1 MVFMQRQLGSGARI
15 SSFIG
20 FCVKL
25 TLQQHQNPPKH
36 VKVWWTSVDR
46 CRWRPNKC
54 GVGVEGQEEVVE
66 WSLRGQ
72 NSAVGCISVSTS
84 DG

>member
-1 MVFMQRQLGSGARI
+1 M
-15 SSFIG
+15 
-20 FCVKL
+20 
-25 TLQQHQNPPKH
+25 
-36 VKVWWTSVDR
+36 
-46 CRWRPNKC
+46 
-54 GVGVEGQEEVVE
+54 GVGVEGQEQVVE